1 MPLHPYSRIG
11 MFEIV
16 EFLTHVQ
23 GSVDL
28 RGWEANKVRGALG
41 HTLRRVACPTGA
53 RTCANC
59 SIAQLCAYSY
69 CFETEAHGDG
79 RFHSAGQDVPRPYI
93 IRAVPMQASEV
104 KSGIVAFDIVLL
116 GRATEYLPY
125 FVLAVKDWENEHAG
139 PGHSTT
145 RLIAATA
152 FNPLSAMRSPIYKQ
166 GDGQLQGVPWR
177 HTLETLRAAASLLPS
192 DELTIR
198 FTTPT
203 RIKRRGN
210 ELSRPDF
217 AAVIATLARR
227 AEALQE
233 HHGLPDVVGDGR
245 ALVKAAEA
253 VQLVSWEGDLEARE
267 RYSSRQKQTMR
278 MEGFVGTAVY
288 RGDLTPF
295 LPLLKLGEIIHVG
308 KGAVFGLGR
317 MVVGGQS

>member
-1 MPLHPYSRIG
+1 
-11 MFEIV
+11 MFQII

-41 HTLRRVACPTGA
+41 YTLRRVACPTGA
-53 RTCANC
+53 PTCVNC
-59 SIAQLCAYSY
+59 PIAQLCAYSY
-69 CFETEAHGDG
+69 CFETEAQQDG
-79 RFHSAGQDVPRPYI
+79 RFHSSGQDVPRPYI
-93 IRAVPMQASEV
+93 IRAVPMQASDV
-104 KSGIVAFDIVLL
+104 KNGIVAFDVILL

-125 FVLAVKDWENEHAG
+125 FVLAVKDWETKHAG
-139 PGHSTT
+139 PGHGTT

-152 FNPLSAMRSPIYKQ
+152 FNPLSNMRSPIYKH
-166 GDGQLQGVPWR
+166 GDDQLQGVPWR
-177 HTLETLRAAASLLPS
+177 HTPDSLRAAALLLPS

-210 ELSRPDF
+210 ELSHPDF
-217 AAVIATLARR
+217 AALIATLARR
-227 AEALQE
+227 AEALGQY
-233 HHGLPDVVGDGR
+233 HGLPEVVEDPR
-245 ALVKAAEA
+245 ALVNAAETVELA
-253 VQLVSWEGDLEARE
+253 SWKGDLEARE

-288 RGDLTPF
+288 RGDLARF

-317 MVVGGQS
+317 MVVGA